1 PRAGP
6 PPRTERGAALALL
19 AGLDVDPLQ
28 MPVEG
33 VVAVAVVE
41 DDEVA
46 VAAEPLRPHHLPLVH
61 GDHLGALRRAN
72 VDAVVV
78 GDGAELG
85 VDHPAEG
92 DLDDARHGTAER
104 AVAAAEAAR
113 APGAGEAFQLPIEP
127 ALRIAQLLPEALGE
141 ASLAADAVE
150 RGRQSGAGRLR
161 SLAAEARRLGQGER
175 FLSRHLV
182 PGARGLDAEARRA
195 GLPQRIQVDGQDPV
209 QGACAAP

>member
-1 PRAGP
+1 GAARSAGEP
-6 PPRTERGAALALL
+6 GERIDGLSLLAQLEIEEGPLQRSRLPHRTDRGAALDLL

-61 GDHLGALRRAN
+61 GDHLGALWRAN

-85 VDHPAEG
+85 V
-92 DLDDARHGTAER
+92 
-104 AVAAAEAAR
+104 
-113 APGAGEAFQLPIEP
+113 
-127 ALRIAQLLPEALGE
+127 
-141 ASLAADAVE
+141 
-150 RGRQSGAGRLR
+150 
-161 SLAAEARRLGQGER
+161 
-175 FLSRHLV
+175 
-182 PGARGLDAEARRA
+182 
-195 GLPQRIQVDGQDPV
+195 
-209 QGACAAP
+209 